1 MPAAP
6 AVATNTSA
14 ASTIQ
19 RFPRDP
25 LGGGAVLEPQGNV
38 NPVAFVDDVAD
49 PAVPPAEACRV
60 PDLVAADARRRLDW
74 SALLE
79 PRREPTPDPGHA
91 QTLGDVRRLGADLID
106 HGRDPRARESLA

>member
-38 NPVAFVDDVAD
+38 NPVAFADDVAD
-49 PAVPPAEACRV
+49 PAVAPAEARRV
-60 PDLVAADARRRLDW
+60 ADLMPVDARRRLDR
-74 SALLE
+74 SAVLE
-79 PRREPTPDPGHA
+79 PSREPASNPGHTE
-91 QTLGDVRRLGADLID
+91 TLGDLGRLGADLID
-106 HGRDPRARESLA
+106 HGRDPRAREAF